1 MRMFCYYYDEAKQAY
16 FETSYWAMKKIEGTT
31 EFLRRKSKLYKNNQ
45 GKTRMQ
51 IVVKGSHQG
60 FRRYP
65 MGTGNHSCLLRGDY
79 ESMSHQGNKEA
90 IASLDK
96 IKLNIGNEVV
106 KVYVSDIE

>member
-16 FETSYWAMKKIEGTT
+16 FETSYWAMKEIEGTT

-65 MGTGNHSCLLRGDY
+65 MGTGNLRVCREVIMKVCRIREIKRRLL
-79 ESMSHQGNKEA
+79 HW
-90 IASLDK
+90 
-96 IKLNIGNEVV
+96 IK
-106 KVYVSDIE
+106 